1 MHILEGVVL
10 MTLGIFLM
18 LLSLAGLVYGIMKRS
33 KPVLI
38 GSLIGLVLI
47 AAIWFFYSYLYS
59 LSPY

>member
-1 MHILEGVVL
+1 

-47 AAIWFFYSYLYS
+47 AAIWILYSYLYS

>member
-1 MHILEGVVL
+1 MAF
-10 MTLGIFLM
+10 GIFLV

-47 AAIWFFYSYLYS
+47 AALWILYSYLYS
-59 LSPY
+59 LTPY